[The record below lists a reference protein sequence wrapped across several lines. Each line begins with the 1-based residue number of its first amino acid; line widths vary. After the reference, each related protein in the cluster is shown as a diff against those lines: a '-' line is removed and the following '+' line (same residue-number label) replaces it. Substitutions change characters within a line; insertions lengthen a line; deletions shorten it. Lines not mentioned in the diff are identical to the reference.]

1 MVLRS
6 KPGQS
11 EVGGYTLKGLPREAG
26 WQMMRWVAPLATVVA
41 VLAAGLWF
49 WWPPGENHNRY
60 SDLGTTLIGGA
71 IVGVAVLYVE
81 RQLTRGVERRDLQLQ
96 LGLTDAI
103 PGID

>member
-1 MVLRS
+1 
-6 KPGQS
+6 
-11 EVGGYTLKGLPREAG
+11 
-26 WQMMRWVAPLATVVA
+26 MMRWVAPLATVVA

-81 RQLTRGVERRDLQLQ
+81 RRLTRGVERRDLQLQ